1 MFASSNSQ
9 AEALH
14 PNIHASGLSMDSNMS
29 TCSVCGDTEKNVSNG
44 DLPKWWI
51 RAWKYG
57 SRDQARILC
66 PQCAIVIP
74 HKSKA

>member
-1 MFASSNSQ
+1 MFASSHSQ
-9 AEALH
+9 AEDLNPH
-14 PNIHASGLSMDSNMS
+14 VHAANLNAGSNMS

-57 SRDQARILC
+57 SRDQARLLC

>member
-1 MFASSNSQ
+1 MFASSNTQS
-9 AEALH
+9 EALNPH
-14 PNIHASGLSMDSNMS
+14 LHAGNLAAGNMS
-29 TCSVCGDTEKNVSNG
+29 TCSVCGDTERNVSNG

-66 PQCAIVIP
+66 PQCAIVVP
-74 HKSKA
+74 HKTKL

>member
-1 MFASSNSQ
+1 MFAPTHSQ
-9 AEALH
+9 AET
-14 PNIHASGLSMDSNMS
+14 PNPHAHAANLDIETNMS

-57 SRDQARILC
+57 SRDQARLLC
-66 PQCAIVIP
+66 SQCAMIIP

>member
-1 MFASSNSQ
+1 MFASGSSDQ
-9 AEALH
+9 AETLNPHLYAGAH
-14 PNIHASGLSMDSNMS
+14 VHMS

-57 SRDQARILC
+57 SKDQARLLC
-66 PQCAIVIP
+66 PSCAIVIP

>member
-1 MFASSNSQ
+1 MFASGSSQ
-9 AEALH
+9 AEALNPH
-14 PNIHASGLSMDSNMS
+14 IHADNLAASVNMS
-29 TCSVCGDTEKNVSNG
+29 TCSVCGDTEKNISNG

>member
-1 MFASSNSQ
+1 MFVSGNHQ
-9 AEALH
+9 AEALNTH
-14 PNIHASGLSMDSNMS
+14 IHAGNLSADIHMS
-29 TCSVCGDTEKNVSNG
+29 TCSVCGDVERNISNG
-44 DLPKWWI
+44 DLPRWWI

>member
-1 MFASSNSQ
+1 MFASSHSQ
-9 AEALH
+9 AEALNPH
-14 PNIHASGLSMDSNMS
+14 VHAANLSAGSNMS
-29 TCSVCGDTEKNVSNG
+29 TCSVCGDVEKNVSNG

-57 SRDQARILC
+57 SRDQARLLC

>member
-1 MFASSNSQ
+1 MFAPSDRQ
-9 AEALH
+9 AEALNTH
-14 PNIHASGLSMDSNMS
+14 FHAGNLEMASNMS
-29 TCSVCGDTEKNVSNG
+29 TCSVCGDIEKNVSNG

-74 HKSKA
+74 HKSKS

>member
-9 AEALH
+9 AEALNTH
-14 PNIHASGLSMDSNMS
+14 IHADNLNVMSNMS

>member
-1 MFASSNSQ
+1 MFATSNSQ
-9 AEALH
+9 AEALSPH
-14 PNIHASGLSMDSNMS
+14 VHAGSLDLASNMS

-74 HKSKA
+74 HKSKS

>member
-1 MFASSNSQ
+1 MFASGNTQ
-9 AEALH
+9 TEALNPH
-14 PNIHASGLSMDSNMS
+14 IHSGNLSVASNMS
-29 TCSVCGDTEKNVSNG
+29 TCSVCGDTERNISNG

-51 RAWKYG
+51 KAWKYG
-57 SRDQARILC
+57 AKDQARILC

>member
-1 MFASSNSQ
+1 MFVSSNSQ
-9 AEALH
+9 AEALNTH
-14 PNIHASGLSMDSNMS
+14 IHAGNLNAVGNMS

-66 PQCAIVIP
+66 SQCAIVIP

>member
-1 MFASSNSQ
+1 MFATSHSQ
-9 AEALH
+9 AEALN

-29 TCSVCGDTEKNVSNG
+29 TCSVCGDTEKNISNG